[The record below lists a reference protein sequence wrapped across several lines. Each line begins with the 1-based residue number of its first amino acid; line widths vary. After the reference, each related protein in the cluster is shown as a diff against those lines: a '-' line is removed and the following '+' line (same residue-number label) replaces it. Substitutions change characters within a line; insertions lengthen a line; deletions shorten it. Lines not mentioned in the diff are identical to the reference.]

1 MLPPL
6 IPRLKFN
13 LSQKIL
19 LVEDKDSLREML
31 KKALGE
37 GGFQVEEARD
47 GIEATQKIRM
57 SRFLLIL
64 SDLKIPHVEGLEIL
78 RVAKEAD
85 PDNCVVY
92 MTAFGSVETAVE
104 AMKMGAYDFLTKPL
118 DIDHLLLLVK
128 RIQGVQQLRYE
139 NMLLKEEFS
148 KKLGFPRIIGEDP
161 LFQELSL
168 AVQKAAPTDATVLIT
183 GESGTGKEL
192 FARAIHL
199 LSSRKEAP
207 FVTVNCA
214 AIPETLLETELFG
227 HEKGSFTG
235 ATGRKLG
242 KFELANGGSIFLD
255 EIGEMSPP
263 LQAKLLRVLQGKELD
278 RVGGTSPV
286 AIDVRIIAAS
296 NKNLEQLVLARQFR
310 EDLFF
315 RLSVFPIHI
324 PPLRQ
329 RKKDIPL
336 LARYFIDE
344 LSRDLNRGKMEIS
357 DTAVDKIVKYSWPGN
372 IRELRNCLERALIL
386 SDGHSVEPHHLPS
399 EISFAEKQPL
409 IQFFEEQP
417 FHRDTLEELALRQA
431 LKKHGG
437 DKTRA
442 ATELGISL
450 RTLYYWLKRY
460 NITTRTT

>member
-1 MLPPL
+1 
-6 IPRLKFN
+6 
-13 LSQKIL
+13 
-19 LVEDKDSLREML
+19 
-31 KKALGE
+31 
-37 GGFQVEEARD
+37 
-47 GIEATQKIRM
+47 M
-57 SRFLLIL
+57 S
-64 SDLKIPHVEGLEIL
+64 P
-78 RVAKEAD
+78 
-85 PDNCVVY
+85 
-92 MTAFGSVETAVE
+92 
-104 AMKMGAYDFLTKPL
+104 
-118 DIDHLLLLVK
+118 
-128 RIQGVQQLRYE
+128 
-139 NMLLKEEFS
+139 
-148 KKLGFPRIIGEDP
+148 
-161 LFQELSL
+161 
-168 AVQKAAPTDATVLIT
+168 
-183 GESGTGKEL
+183 
-192 FARAIHL
+192 
-199 LSSRKEAP
+199 RKEAP

-227 HEKGSFTG
+227 HEKGAFTG

-242 KFELANGGSIFLD
+242 KFELASGGSIFLD
-255 EIGEMSPP
+255 EIGEMNPP

-278 RVGGTSPV
+278 RVGGTTPI
-286 AIDVRIIAAS
+286 AIDVRVIAAS
-296 NKNLEQLVLARQFR
+296 NKNLDQLVSTRQFR

-336 LARYFIDE
+336 LAKYFIEE

-357 DTAVDKIVKYSWPGN
+357 ESAMDKLVKYSWPGN
-372 IRELRNCLERALIL
+372 IRELRNCLERAIIL
-386 SDGHSVEPHHLPS
+386 SDDHAVQAQHLPA

-442 ATELGISL
+442 ASELGISL

-460 NITTRTT
+460 NINSRTM